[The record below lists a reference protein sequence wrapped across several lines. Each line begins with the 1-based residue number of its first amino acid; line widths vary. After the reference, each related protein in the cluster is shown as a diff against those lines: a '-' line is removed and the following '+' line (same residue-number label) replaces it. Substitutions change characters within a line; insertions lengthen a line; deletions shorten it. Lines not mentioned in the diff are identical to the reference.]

1 MSASDYLQTYTA
13 SELEKHAQQQLQE
26 LKRFGHFTIPV
37 DIEAIVEKL
46 NIEIDVKRGLKEV
59 HCIWGMVAVD
69 LDTNGLVILVDDKLL
84 DSDSHRNLYRMTVAE
99 EFAHSLLHKNAIDKI
114 KTVEDFKAL
123 QNHIEWH
130 THERNAKRL
139 AAALLIPSGN
149 VLDDSRQLYSQMVTI
164 AGYDNPEI
172 IKKYIANDLAKRYEV
187 SPQAMKIRLN
197 EWPVKAMER
206 IDRAMKNGLDFLD

>member
-1 MSASDYLQTYTA
+1 MGASDSLRTYTLR
-13 SELEKHAQQQLQE
+13 ELERIAQQQLQE
-26 LKRFGHFTIPV
+26 LRRLGHFAIPV

-59 HCIWGMVAVD
+59 YSIWGMVAVD

-123 QNHIEWH
+123 QNHPDWH
-130 THERNAKRL
+130 KHDRNAKWL
-139 AAALLIPSGN
+139 AASLLMPSESTLN
-149 VLDDSRQLYSQMVTI
+149 DSRELYGQMVTI
-164 AGYDNPEI
+164 AGYKNPEV

-187 SPQAMKIRLN
+187 SPQAMKYRL
-197 EWPVKAMER
+197 EKWPIEVMDK